1 MSEQELPPWLR
12 EQLSRLQQLQQNL
25 QAIMMQKQQ
34 VELEIVETDRALEEL
49 RKLEGDNP
57 VYKGAGPLLIK
68 ANKDDV
74 LKELEEKKELSNT
87 RLTVLGKQETR
98 VKDNLKEVENKIN
111 TMIRQM
117 QAGAA
122 SGGIGGPGFGTAR
135 RTECWCVRRRIWNTA
150 SGAVTKPTI
159 AFLVSR
165 RSLYEK
171 NFSSL
176 NFCPVK

>member
-49 RKLEGDNP
+49 KKLEGDNNSI
-57 VYKGAGPLLIK
+57 YKGAGPLLIK
-68 ANKDDV
+68 ARKEDV
-74 LKELEEKKELSNT
+74 LKELEERKELSNT
-87 RLTVLGKQETR
+87 RVTVLGKQETR

-117 QAGAA
+117 QSGA
-122 SGGIGGPGFGTAR
+122 SGGKGLGTAAGGQGSGMPGGSGFGTR
-135 RTECWCVRRRIWNTA
+135 PQ
-150 SGAVTKPTI
+150 GQ
-159 AFLVSR
+159 
-165 RSLYEK
+165 
-171 NFSSL
+171 
-176 NFCPVK
+176 